1 MRTYKLGEKEC
12 PIIRDVDIV
21 VCGGGP
27 GGIGAAVAA
36 AKLGAR
42 VVIIERF
49 GSLGGLTT
57 TGLVTTCMSGVAYSG
72 DKILIRGVFEKI
84 TDMCVSK
91 GGAIRGY
98 ELKFSN
104 KFFMYD
110 TSRCEI
116 DRQVTPYD
124 PEVYKLC
131 AEELMDEYGIEIM
144 YYTLVT
150 DTIVED
156 GVIKGIVVENKS
168 GAQVIM
174 GKEFIDAT
182 GDASIAR
189 MAGIECTLDKGE
201 KTPMTLMFHFGG
213 AKDIAPSY
221 RPNVE
226 EVPYGAINFFPMIR
240 PGEFRAEM
248 TRYVGNAINGEDLT
262 QATITCRK
270 QIPQVIEYLRSHVP
284 GCEDI
289 YLVSSASVIATLATP
304 RIIGMA
310 SLTEKDVVEQTMPE
324 DRIALTAYGIDIHS
338 DKEGGQNEL
347 HWLTPGKYYGI
358 PYGVL
363 VPKNGVNNLL
373 AAGRVV
379 SADYRASTSVACSG
393 ICLATGE
400 AAGTAAWLSIK
411 NNTNP
416 RELDVKLVQKVLVE
430 NGAILEPEQ
439 VPDRNNDWSYKAVTG
454 KDIIVI

>member
-1 MRTYKLGEKEC
+1 METYTIGEKAY
-12 PIIRDVDIV
+12 PVTRKADVI

-36 AKLGAR
+36 ARLGAK
-42 VVIIERF
+42 VVIVERF

-57 TGLVTTCMSGVAYSG
+57 TGLVTTCMSGVAFSG

-84 TDMCVSK
+84 TDMCVEK

-98 ELKFSN
+98 ELEFSD
-104 KFFMYD
+104 KFFMHD

-116 DRQVTPYD
+116 DHQITPYD

-131 AEELMDEYGIEIM
+131 AEELMQEYGIDIM
-144 YYTLVT
+144 YYTLIT
-150 DTIVED
+150 DAIVKD
-156 GVIKGIVVENKS
+156 NLIRGVVAENKS
-168 GAQVIM
+168 GAQVLV
-174 GKEFIDAT
+174 GKQFIDAT

-189 MAGIECTLDKGE
+189 MAGIPCTMADGE

-213 AKDIAPSY
+213 AKDVAPSY
-221 RPNVE
+221 RPNVKD
-226 EVPYGAINFFPMIR
+226 VPYGAINFFPMLR

-248 TRYVGNAINGEDLT
+248 TRYVGVAIDGDDLT
-262 QATITCRK
+262 QATITCRR
-270 QIPQVIEYLRSHVP
+270 QIPEVIAYMRENVP

-289 YLVSSASVIATLATP
+289 YLITSASVIATLATP
-304 RIIGMA
+304 RIVGTA
-310 SLTEKDVVEQTMPE
+310 SLTERDVLEQTMPE
-324 DRIALTAYGIDIHS
+324 DKIALTAYGIDIHS
-338 DKEGGQNEL
+338 DEEGGQNEL
-347 HWLTPGKYYGI
+347 HWLTPGKYYGV

-363 VPKNGVNNLL
+363 VPKEGVDNLL

-400 AAGTAAWLSIK
+400 AAGTAAWLSIQG
-411 NNTNP
+411 NTTP
-416 RELDVKLVQKVLVE
+416 RQLDVKLVQKTLVE
-430 NGAILEPEQ
+430 GGAILEPEQ
-439 VPDRNNDWSYKAVTG
+439 VPQSRADWSYKAVTG